1 MLRVLP
7 DQASGALLQRIRKTA
22 FTYTRDSRVGL
33 DSHYGVGLIEQR
45 IRIGWRVSPYSRDL
59 HLEHL
64 APSQLQ
70 IGLAA
75 QNDSYGTRCEESQA
89 AKSSKITRQERA
101 QKKAIQLPLTIPR
114 IPLKQPGHEK
124 RA

>member
-22 FTYTRDSRVGL
+22 FTDTRYSRLGL

-59 HLEHL
+59 
-64 APSQLQ
+64 QLGQ
-70 IGLAA
+70 RGL
-75 QNDSYGTRCEESQA
+75 QHREMRKRIHTRGH
-89 AKSSKITRQERA
+89 RF
-101 QKKAIQLPLTIPR
+101 QK
-114 IPLKQPGHEK
+114 
-124 RA
+124 